1 MARKLA
7 SNDLDFA
14 ARYQAAHKAD
24 IRLAGPAAPKSYQ
37 LAYRALGFRAA
48 EWVARTLR

>member
-7 SNDLDFA
+7 STDIGFA
-14 ARYQAAHKAD
+14 ARYHAARKRD
-24 IRLAGPAAPKSYQ
+24 VRLAGPAAPKSYQ

-48 EWVARTLR
+48 ELLARAMR